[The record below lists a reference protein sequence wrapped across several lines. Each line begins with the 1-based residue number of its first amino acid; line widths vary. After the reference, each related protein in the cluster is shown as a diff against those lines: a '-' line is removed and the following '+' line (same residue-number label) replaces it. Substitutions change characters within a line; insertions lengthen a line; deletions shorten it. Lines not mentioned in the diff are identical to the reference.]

1 MMKVSN
7 MNIPVKAENNPKAF
21 PAEIDTQKTSVFYGC
36 RDPYILLSA
45 ARLATTSKTGPNRK
59 PFSPFRKTSTE

>member
-21 PAEIDTQKTSVFYGC
+21 PTEIDTQKTSVFYGC
-36 RDPYILLSA
+36 RDPYILLYGG
-45 ARLATTSKTGPNRK
+45 KYY
-59 PFSPFRKTSTE
+59 